1 MQVEEVLKK
10 IGNQTMKKLL
20 STIFLFA
27 LITLRV
33 FADATIRLSAPSAVE
48 VGDKFRVQ
56 FTVNSQGGSNFTPPD
71 FKGLDVIYGPST
83 SSQSSVQMI
92 NGQFTQSSSVTYTF
106 IVMASQPGT
115 FTISPASINID
126 GKVIKSNSATV
137 KVLSAGQG
145 SPQGNQ
151 RQQPATSGSTGQGQ
165 QRQSSS
171 AAGSGV
177 SSSDLFMTAT
187 ASRTTVFE
195 QEAILLTYK
204 IYTTLNLTQLDGKL
218 PTLDG
223 FQIQEIPLPRNKEF
237 QLEQYNGRNY
247 RSVVWSQYVLFPQKS
262 GELVIPSITY
272 EGIVVTQRRN
282 IDPFDAFFNGIS
294 GMQEEKKTI
303 TTPKLTIHV
312 KPLPA
317 QPDKFSGA
325 VGKFTVSSSISSTE
339 VNANDAITLKL
350 NVKGSGNMKLIKTP
364 DIAFPKDFET
374 YDAKTNDNLTLTRSG
389 LSGTKEFEYLV
400 VPRHAGNFTIPAA
413 EFIFFDTD
421 SRSYKTLT
429 TDPYEIKVHKGK
441 GGNVQT
447 ADYSN
452 SQQDV
457 KELNQDIRH
466 IKQGNV
472 ELRQDKQ
479 TLWASTRY
487 ILLYVI
493 PVIVFVLALVIGN
506 KRIAANNDMA
516 RVRGR
521 KANKMALRRMKKAKK
536 LLSDRKQNEFY
547 DEVLRAML
555 GYVADK
561 LNIPQ
566 ERLNKDNIQ
575 SELSANNVSQDHI
588 SAFLK
593 TMSDCEFARYAPGD
607 ANANMENVYNNAIS
621 TISQME
627 GSI

>member
-1 MQVEEVLKK
+1 MKK
-10 IGNQTMKKLL
+10 IL
-20 STIFLFA
+20 STIFA
-27 LITLRV
+27 LTIITLSA
-33 FADATIRLSAPSAVE
+33 FADVQVRLSAPSAVE

-71 FKGLDVIYGPST
+71 FSGFEVIYGPST

-92 NGQFTQSSSVTYTF
+92 NGKITQSSSVTYTF
-106 IVMASQPGT
+106 VVMAPQAGT
-115 FTISPASINID
+115 FTINPASITVD
-126 GKVIKSNSATV
+126 GKVVKSNSATV
-137 KVLSAGQG
+137 KVLSAGQQGGNSGAQRQQSG
-145 SPQGNQ
+145 SGNSPAQSNQ
-151 RQQPATSGSTGQGQ
+151 RQG
-165 QRQSSS
+165 SSS
-171 AAGSGV
+171 GGSGV

-187 ASRTTVFE
+187 ASRTTVYE

-204 IYTTLNLTQLDGKL
+204 IYTTVNLTQLDGKL

-247 RSVVWSQYVLFPQKS
+247 RSVIWSQYVLFPQKS
-262 GELVIPSITY
+262 GDLVIPSISY
-272 EGIVVTQRRN
+272 DGVVVMQRRN

-294 GMQEEKKTI
+294 GMQEIKKTI
-303 TTPKLTIHV
+303 TTPKLTIRV
-312 KPLPA
+312 LPLPSK
-317 QPDKFSGA
+317 PDKFSGA
-325 VGKFTVSSSISSTE
+325 VGSFTVNSSISTTE
-339 VNANDAITLKL
+339 INANDAVTLKL
-350 NVKGSGNMKLIKTP
+350 NVKGTGNMKLIKTP

-374 YDAKTNDNLTLTRSG
+374 YDAKINDNFSLTRSG

-400 VPRHAGNFTIPAA
+400 VPRHAGNYTIPAA
-413 EFIFFDTD
+413 EFVYFDTETK
-421 SRSYKTLT
+421 SYKTLT
-429 TDPYEIKVHKGK
+429 TEPYTIKVNKGK

-447 ADYSN
+447 ADYSG
-452 SQQDV
+452 SQQDI

-466 IKQGNV
+466 IKQGEV
-472 ELRQDKQ
+472 SLRRNTQ
-479 TLWASTRY
+479 TMWATTRY
-487 ILLYVI
+487 WMCYLIPFLLFV
-493 PVIVFVLALVIGN
+493 VALIVGN
-506 KRIAANNDMA
+506 KRIAANNDKA

-536 LLSDRKQNEFY
+536 LLEERKQNEFY

-575 SELSANNVSQDHI
+575 TELTANNVSQEHI
-588 SAFLK
+588 SAFIK

-607 ANANMENVYNNAIS
+607 ANANMENVYNNAI
-621 TISQME
+621 TAISQME
-627 GSI
+627 DSI